1 MDDEKKK
8 QERDNAI
15 DTFAN
20 FAQLLFIIFFIV
32 LLPVESST
40 YTKYLIEIARTGAV
54 ASAFFRLGRSML
66 EEEVTTFQIVSTI
79 AISAVAILL

>member
-8 QERDNAI
+8 QERNNAI
-15 DTFAN
+15 DTLVG
-20 FAQLLFIIFFIV
+20 FAQILFFILFIA
-32 LLPVESST
+32 LLPVESSV
-40 YTKYLIEIARTGAV
+40 YTEYLIDITTTGAV

-79 AISAVAILL
+79 AIYAVAILL